1 MKHITIVGRLWTDT
15 HNNTYHSAEVFVDG
29 EFLAKENF
37 KAGYGK
43 QFVVTGLEL
52 LRDSGAVQE
61 EDEMMELTSTAT
73 VVKRKKDL

>member
-61 EDEMMELTSTAT
+61 DEMMELTSTAT